1 MFFFLTLFFRI
12 FVHHPELQIR
22 NFENGNWNQ
31 IGMEKLKWVLINT
44 FLIFRIFVHC
54 SELQNRE
61 FYELV
66 IGIGW
71 KWFFKIFANHPVLW
85 NWEFCKLVDG
95 IRLFSIFT
103 NSSILESEI
112 RNQELNQ

>member
-1 MFFFLTLFFRI
+1 MHYL
-12 FVHHPELQIR
+12 
-22 NFENGNWNQ
+22 
-31 IGMEKLKWVLINT
+31 
-44 FLIFRIFVHC
+44 
-54 SELQNRE
+54 ELQNQE

-71 KWFFKIFANHPVLW
+71 KWFFRIFANHPVLW
-85 NWEFCKLVDG
+85 NWEFCKSVDG